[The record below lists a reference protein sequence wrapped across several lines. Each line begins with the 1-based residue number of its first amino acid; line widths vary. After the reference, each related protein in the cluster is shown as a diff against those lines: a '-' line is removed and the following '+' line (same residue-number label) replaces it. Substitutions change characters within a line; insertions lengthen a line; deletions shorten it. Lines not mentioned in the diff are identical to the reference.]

1 MTIFKLLS
9 FAIFSTN
16 LWELISSCDTPEHA
30 VARLPGDYIIGGIF
44 PIHEAVSDISSRRF
58 PEDFK
63 CSQLQPR
70 SIIEALAMI
79 YAIEDINNS
88 TLLPGITLG
97 YEIYDSCSDGL
108 KATQAT
114 LRIISNSV
122 SMNSSADC
130 NSTELIPNIKAVVG
144 EIYSEITTVVSK
156 ILSLHLIPQISPAS
170 SAVTLFD
177 RLRFP
182 SLLCTVPNDKH
193 QTEAMVTL
201 IRRYGWNWVGMI
213 ASDDDYG
220 RSASSSLSL
229 LFKRYGICTA
239 FSKTIQAY
247 VDHPDLA
254 TTVKDITDELINSS
268 TNVVIV
274 FVKGPI
280 VRKIFHRAIGLNISK
295 IWIASDS
302 WAYSNEVL
310 SIENIEKIGTIIGVN
325 FISESV
331 TGFSQYLQNLKPS
344 QKGATN
350 EFIQKYKELRFGC
363 TKEYRE
369 YINCVNS
376 SSKDCVFD
384 QSMLLKSSKAC
395 HNNVTNVYTENDDFL
410 VQNIEWSTVYSTSLA
425 VTAIAKAIRNIVCKH
440 DTCQKNNTFTPRML
454 LEEIKSGNYS
464 FNGMTF
470 NFQPAGD
477 VLTGYDIIYWNTKNN
492 TAEFQIV
499 GVYDIQTHN
508 LTIRKNAI
516 SWNTKNNEIPFSN
529 CSKTCKPGRYKKHS
543 EITCCYECVPCA
555 EGYYAP
561 ENDMTGCL
569 KCLDTEYSINGSSQC
584 KNRTKEY
591 FYWSN
596 PFAITLMTFSSI
608 GFLVVSVIGILFA
621 KYMDTPAVKAAGG
634 YCTYI
639 LNISLLVSLAGS
651 VLFIGEPLEIICKI
665 RQPLF
670 GISFTIV
677 ISCILVKSLR
687 IILAFESGN
696 RGKRVM
702 ASAIKPIA
710 IIIFLTVIQLAIC
723 TIWLMLKSPSVST
736 IRKIPELLI
745 LQCDEGSYLAFGIML
760 GYIGLLALICFLLAY
775 KGRKLPE
782 KYNEARC
789 ITFSMLVYMF
799 VWILFIPIYMN
810 NTSSAYLSAVQI
822 IAILGSNYGV
832 IGCHLLPTC
841 YIILFKSKRNTREC
855 YLQSIRAFLKVHRSV
870 FFPSQRSSHIHA
882 QSIQAES
889 HHSLQTWSKNE
900 LRKRHKSC

>member
-470 NFQPAGD
+470 NFQPAGYENPNFLLFHSEYKKSPTFTLSD
-477 VLTGYDIIYWNTKNN
+477 LEIQLLWAANLLRITVQSSEGARFFLSGLFQLSAVNFIKLTCTDCIIH
-492 TAEFQIV
+492 FLQ
-499 GVYDIQTHN
+499 
-508 LTIRKNAI
+508 
-516 SWNTKNNEIPFSN
+516 IPFSN

-855 YLQSIRAFLKVHRSV
+855 YLQSIRAFLKVHSV
-870 FFPSQRSSHIHA
+870 NHAEKQRHPNA
-882 QSIQAES
+882 Q
-889 HHSLQTWSKNE
+889 
-900 LRKRHKSC
+900 